1 MHDFA
6 KKSFEFFKQTYLTKF
21 KNPKIV
27 DVGSIDIN
35 GSIRDQIDF
44 ESSYIGVDLVKGKNV
59 DRVMEDPYKLPFD
72 NESIDIV
79 VSISVFEHVE
89 FFWETYTEMMRILKP
104 NGLLFINAPA
114 NGHFHRHES
123 DNWRFY
129 PDAGESL
136 SKWGMHKGY
145 NCILLESFIH
155 NYTGRER
162 NNDFIAI
169 FLKDKKNENLY
180 QRRIIDNFK
189 DFRNGRT
196 NRSDEILN
204 PKLYMQDQDNF
215 GWKLIFKINKLFR
228 KLNIK

>member
-1 MHDFA
+1 M
-6 KKSFEFFKQTYLTKF
+6 
-21 KNPKIV
+21 
-27 DVGSIDIN
+27 
-35 GSIRDQIDF
+35 
-44 ESSYIGVDLVKGKNV
+44 
-59 DRVMEDPYKLPFD
+59 
-72 NESIDIV
+72 
-79 VSISVFEHVE
+79 
-89 FFWETYTEMMRILKP
+89 
-104 NGLLFINAPA
+104 
-114 NGHFHRHES
+114 
-123 DNWRFY
+123 
-129 PDAGESL
+129 
-136 SKWGMHKGY
+136 GMHKGY

-215 GWKLIFKINKLFR
+215 GWKLFLK
-228 KLNIK
+228 